1 MKYAFYIIGILLLT
15 LGIALTIQSNLGTS
29 PFDAVLVGL
38 SRNVGLTVGSWEI
51 ILAGLMIGCNSIL
64 IRQKPEVLGLVTAVI
79 TGIGIDLWLF
89 LLGNLITPELWP
101 SKAVCFSV
109 GLIVIGIGTAT
120 YLHTN
125 FAPIPVDRLTLIL
138 KELTGTNLFFSRTF
152 IYLIFLILAIMLN
165 GPIGIGTVL
174 TVCLGGL
181 ILNFFMSTVGRAL
194 DSTLMNLN
202 KSPNNFER

>member
-1 MKYAFYIIGILLLT
+1 MKYVFYIGGILLLT

-51 ILAGLMIGCNSIL
+51 ILAGLMIACNSIL
-64 IRQKPEVLGLVTAVI
+64 IRQRPEVLGLVTAVI
-79 TGIGIDLWLF
+79 TGMGIDLWLF
-89 LLGNLITPELWP
+89 LMDSFIAPELWL
-101 SKAVCFSV
+101 SRSVCFSV

-138 KELTGTNLFFSRTF
+138 KELTGTNLFLSRTL
-152 IYLIFLILAIMLN
+152 IYFIFLVLAIMLN

-174 TVCLGGL
+174 TVCFGGL
-181 ILNFFMSTVGRAL
+181 ILNFFMAPIGRAL
-194 DSTLMNLN
+194 DSMLVNIN
-202 KSPNNFER
+202 KSPKIN